1 MNPLVSLDVT
11 GRRVVVAGA
20 GSVGT
25 RRARALVAAGADVV
39 VVSPQATDD
48 IAQLARH
55 GDLTWH
61 ARTVAATDAEGAW
74 LVIAATDNPTANA
87 DLCRWCEEHKV
98 WCINASDATRSPARM
113 AAQVA
118 HGDLALGVVS
128 LGNADP
134 RRAVRVRDVLSATI
148 EAGEVDLRHVR
159 SRAGRVVL
167 VGSGPGADDLIT
179 VRGLRFLS
187 EADVVVVDRL
197 GATGL
202 LDRLP
207 EDVEVI
213 NVGKSPDNHPV
224 PQAEINA
231 LLVAR
236 ALEGKTVVRLKG
248 GDPYVFGRGG
258 EEVHACLAAG
268 IDVEV
273 VPGVTSALAVPA
285 AAGIPVTQRGITA
298 SVLITSG
305 HAGPDAAACAAMSA
319 GATVVVLMG
328 VTALGQF
335 VTAAL
340 DGGVAG
346 DTSVAIIE
354 KGTTSHERITRATV
368 STIVRIAEET
378 GVKPPAIIVIGQVA
392 HPDLLASEIAATR

>member
-1 MNPLVSLDVT
+1 VNPLVSLDVN

-20 GSVGT
+20 GGVGT

-61 ARTVAATDAEGAW
+61 ARTVTASDADGAW

-87 DLCRWCEEHKV
+87 DLTQWCEEHHV
-98 WCINASDATRSPARM
+98 WCINASDASKSPARM
-113 AAQVA
+113 AAQA
-118 HGDLALGVVS
+118 SHGDLALGVVS
-128 LGNADP
+128 LGDADP
-134 RRAVRVRDVLSATI
+134 RRAVRVRDALSATI
-148 EAGEVDLRHVR
+148 EAGDVDMRHVR
-159 SRAGRVVL
+159 SRDGRVVL

-207 EDVEVI
+207 DDVEII

-231 LLVAR
+231 LLVDR
-236 ALEGKTVVRLKG
+236 ALAGNTVVRLKG
-248 GDPYVFGRGG
+248 GDPFVFGRGG

-268 IDVEV
+268 VDVEV

-285 AAGIPVTQRGITA
+285 RAGIPVTQRGITA

-328 VTALGQF
+328 VTALAQF
-335 VTAAL
+335 ITAAV
-340 DGGVAG
+340 DGGVPA
-346 DTSVAIIE
+346 DMPVAIIE
-354 KGTTSHERITRATV
+354 KGTTPQERITRGTV
-368 STIVRIAEET
+368 STIVRIAKET

-392 HPDLLASEIAATR
+392 HPGLLASELAATR

>member
-1 MNPLVSLDVT
+1 MNLLVSLDVN
-11 GRRVVVAGA
+11 GKRVVVAGA
-20 GSVGT
+20 GGVGT

-39 VVSPQATDD
+39 VVSPRATDD
-48 IAQLARH
+48 VAQLARH

-61 ARTVAATDAEGAW
+61 QRTVTASDAQGAW
-74 LVIAATDNPTANA
+74 LVIAATDNPTVNA
-87 DLCRWCEEHKV
+87 DLTRWCEEHHV
-98 WCINASDATRSPARM
+98 WSINASDANASPARM
-113 AAQVA
+113 AAQAV
-118 HGDLALGVVS
+118 HGDLAVGVVS

-134 RRAVRVRDVLSATI
+134 RRALRVRDALSATI
-148 EAGEVDLRHVR
+148 EAGNVDLRHVR
-159 SRAGRVVL
+159 SHTGRVIL

-207 EDVEVI
+207 EDVEII

-224 PQAEINA
+224 PQERINA
-231 LLVAR
+231 LLVDR
-236 ALEGKTVVRLKG
+236 ALAGHTVVRLKG
-248 GDPYVFGRGG
+248 GDPFVFGRGG
-258 EEVHACLAAG
+258 EEVHACLVAG
-268 IDVEV
+268 VDVEV

-285 AAGIPVTQRGITA
+285 RAGIPVTQRGITA

-305 HAGPDAAACAAMSA
+305 HAGPDATACAAMSA

-328 VTALGQF
+328 VTALGDF
-335 VTAAL
+335 AAAAL
-340 DGGVAG
+340 DGGVAA
-346 DTSVAIIE
+346 DMPVAIVE
-354 KGTTSHERITRATV
+354 NGTTPHERITRGTV
-368 STIVRIAEET
+368 STIVRIAQET

-392 HPDLLASEIAATR
+392 HPGLLASEVAATR